1 MELDKRI
8 ETLTDIQS
16 VTNGCHDWEFMTKKG
31 YFANRIFDFKDL
43 KKCAYGE
50 YADWREHDNCFLCED
65 AFDKTFSG
73 EWYAY
78 FIPED
83 ALKSEE
89 PEEKYRPYKNAQEL
103 FEDIGVYIGDV
114 IHFRRKDSKAEYH
127 ALITSHLI
135 YTENGTTKICLGSTI
150 YYTMQELFDLFELR
164 SRDDWLPFGIEEQV

>member
-50 YADWREHDNCFLCED
+50 YAGWREHDNCFLCED

-78 FIPED
+78 FIPEST
-83 ALKSEE
+83 LKPIEAEKAPSKKEREE
-89 PEEKYRPYKNAQEL
+89 DQDRLDFCKIFL
-103 FEDIGVYIGDV
+103 GCSSW
-114 IHFRRKDSKAEYH
+114 DS
-127 ALITSHLI
+127 
-135 YTENGTTKICLGSTI
+135 NGNLQPGQWSKLDKI
-150 YYTMQELFDLFELR
+150 E
-164 SRDDWLPFGIEEQV
+164 LPFSKERAMYLLGKFIFRLDPKDNPRVDK